1 MTQSAQRKLAMAIRI
16 ATVPPVMA
24 AATILILH
32 RHFPTE
38 YSLSSLFFL
47 TLAPVIAYP
56 IWWVIPKLR
65 EGGRKTQRALAVAL
79 SVAGYLAGSLWCGFV
94 SREYASLRVYL
105 IYLISGGLI
114 ALFSYVFG
122 IRGSGHASGVVGPV
136 VVMVCETGSL
146 VSARSGADCRC
157 VLELGETEAA
167 YASGTHAGWY
177 IPHFRG
183 DCCQL
188 SAARLKNTFTL
199 FCTKSRP

>member
-1 MTQSAQRKLAMAIRI
+1 MTQGSEQKLAMAIRI
-16 ATVPPVMA
+16 TTIPPVMA

-32 RHFPTE
+32 RHFPAE

-56 IWWVIPKLR
+56 IWWIIPRLR

-79 SVAGYLAGSLWCGFV
+79 SVAGYLAGSLWCGLV
-94 SREYASLRVYL
+94 VREYASLRIYL

-136 VVMVCETGSL
+136 AVMVWRLGPWYLLGAGLIAAVFWSSVKLGRHTLSQLMLGGL
-146 VSARSGADCRC
+146 FPVFGAIAVSF
-157 VLELGETEAA
+157 LPLG
-167 YASGTHAGWY
+167 
-177 IPHFRG
+177 
-183 DCCQL
+183 
-188 SAARLKNTFTL
+188 
-199 FCTKSRP
+199 

>member
-38 YSLSSLFFL
+38 YSLTSLFFL

-94 SREYASLRVYL
+94 TREYASLRVYL

-136 VVMVCETGSL
+136 AVMVWRLGPWYL
-146 VSARSGADCRC
+146 LGAGLIAAVFWSSVKLKRHTLPELMLGGIFP
-157 VLELGETEAA
+157 VLGTIVVYMLPLG
-167 YASGTHAGWY
+167 
-177 IPHFRG
+177 
-183 DCCQL
+183 
-188 SAARLKNTFTL
+188 
-199 FCTKSRP
+199 